1 MGHPSRAG
9 HEIVIVVDDD
19 PDVLSSLKFAF
30 EIEGFRVQT
39 HASAEAL
46 LDDGA
51 LPDHGC
57 LVLDQQMPGL
67 NGLALLQ
74 RLRSLG
80 HNLPAVLIT
89 TPSPALEHQAAAAG
103 VAIVEKPLTCDTL
116 VSKVRELLR
125 N

>member
-19 PDVLSSLKFAF
+19 LDVLSSLKFAF

-74 RLRSLG
+74 RLRELG
-80 HNLPAVLIT
+80 HRLPAVLIT
-89 TPSPALEHQAAAAG
+89 TPSAGLARQAAAAG
-103 VAIVEKPLTCDTL
+103 VTIVEKPLTCDTL

-125 N
+125 S